1 MHKLFFLFIKLKK
14 IEFSSV
20 SVKCDTRKKPS
31 FECEFRVSSVTLEL
45 ETETRFFSSSD
56 V

>member
-20 SVKCDTRKKPS
+20 SVECDTRKKRVSSVSVKCDTRKKPS
-31 FECEFRVSSVTLEL
+31 FECECQV
-45 ETETRFFSSSD
+45 
-56 V
+56 